1 MGDIHSYHLSQGFC
15 VVLITESIEDTKER
29 DSARFAFQG
38 ELSKVA
44 DAFRSRFTPTEIASG
59 PVPFN
64 WPEIKKLREESTRAT
79 MTGIGAVQ
87 AELDETKYILHQTI
101 ENVLQRG
108 EKLDVLVQKSDDL
121 GNMSKTFYK
130 QSKAQNSCCV
140 VM

>member
-1 MGDIHSYHLSQGFC
+1 
-15 VVLITESIEDTKER
+15 
-29 DSARFAFQG
+29 
-38 ELSKVA
+38 
-44 DAFRSRFTPTEIASG
+44 
-59 PVPFN
+59 
-64 WPEIKKLREESTRAT
+64 

-121 GNMSKTFYK
+121 GAMSKGFYK
-130 QSKAQNSCCV
+130 QAKNQNSCCV